1 MKQRIEDCEQA
12 AALAGRGA
20 LTLPRRELILNVKK
34 MLSRKKTLPRE
45 LRMELCVRYIHDL
58 WKQLVG
64 DIAKD
69 GDDTEDDILE
79 KLLDALTVWRAFI
92 PGETVDSFDPLTP
105 SFASLAASL
114 CDEMQALM
122 NEGDEDEKPSS
133 EDIWKAGSGVCL
145 QS

>member
-20 LTLPRRELILNVKK
+20 LTLPRRELVLNVKK
-34 MLSRKKTLPRE
+34 MISRKKALPRE

-64 DIAKD
+64 DLARN
-69 GDDTEDDILE
+69 GDDTDDDILDR
-79 KLLDALTVWRAFI
+79 LLGALTVWRAFM
-92 PGETVDSFDPLTP
+92 PGETMDSFDPLVP

-114 CDEMQALM
+114 CDEMQTVM
-122 NEGDEDEKPSS
+122 GEGDEDEKPSN
-133 EDIWKAGSGVCL
+133 EEIWKAR
-145 QS
+145 